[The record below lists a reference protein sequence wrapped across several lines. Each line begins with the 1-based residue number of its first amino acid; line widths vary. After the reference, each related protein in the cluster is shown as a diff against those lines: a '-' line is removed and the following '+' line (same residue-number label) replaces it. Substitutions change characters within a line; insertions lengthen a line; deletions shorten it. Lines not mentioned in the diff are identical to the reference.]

1 MCPAVCVRMA
11 CVYTSVTACMHACM
25 CARACVRACVCKR
38 VYEFV
43 CLPVLELHACSVHT
57 RCSVCMLDAFFVPAP
72 AARVTDLCLHL

>member
-11 CVYTSVTACMHACM
+11 CVYTSVTACMHACVRVCACM
-25 CARACVRACVCKR
+25 CKS

-43 CLPVLELHACSVHT
+43 CLPVLQLHACSVHT